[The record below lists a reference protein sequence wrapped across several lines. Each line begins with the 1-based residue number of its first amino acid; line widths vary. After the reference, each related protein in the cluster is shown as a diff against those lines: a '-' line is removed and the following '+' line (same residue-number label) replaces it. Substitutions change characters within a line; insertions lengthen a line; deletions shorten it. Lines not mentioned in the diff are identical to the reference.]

1 MSENEIEDN
10 IDQMRKLLSNIQ
22 SAESDIQ
29 IINNLQEMNKLNVIS
44 AVLRITGAGRQV
56 ETLRKHKGKVGE
68 LSSALVE
75 KWNQDV
81 RVETQM
87 RIEAAK
93 KVLPGDLSGADV
105 EIVKEVTANM
115 YGSSGYETLNKIGFA
130 IINQEDSDF
139 YQLLLFRPE
148 QSTITLV
155 NISRSF
161 IFFVHQNQVI
171 SFTDE
176 GNIRWRVCFDS
187 QDDLNDFAKRL
198 LLCKAMCGEEE
209 VVSTDL
215 VIGEGRGAELGD
227 SLEVQMVVWEVDGIY
242 LNKIT
247 EKKRLKFKLGAKNR
261 FCSLKK
267 NIVGMKNGARRLL
280 IASTNNSRTAYDI
293 KVSKV
298 VMACPATERNG
309 NLGAGRSKN
318 AATTDEAT
326 AAENAADAEGMSV
339 SDCQEAVTGED
350 NDHKVKEMM
359 TNDITEDI
367 RVNDGEHYDVLRNVS
382 MQQLDNVKEK
392 QRDQIR
398 PDIGIRKKT
407 FNQAIE
413 RISKRAQAVLHATEA
428 GSVQDDTAT
437 AAKDDADEH
446 ATATESLQDDTV
458 VVGADTRTKCSAG
471 NKRITAREKKAE
483 EIAAKNA
490 TLKEALAALE
500 AGLFKSRRQCA
511 EAFGLSEAT
520 LRRASNS
527 EDFVFKGQGRRSEAM
542 TEEEEKK
549 VRDHIVQRLQLG
561 VGLDL
566 YQVQDLIQEL
576 LMGVVDANP
585 ERYVPWGDNHESP
598 YRPPEAWVRRFLKR
612 KNLKYRSS
620 MHINGARARISRE
633 EVELWFEDVRQ
644 ILFSDPELTEAMADP
659 SRVFNWVSVSVCSLS
674 VVAYLIFLL

>member
-1 MSENEIEDN
+1 MSEDEIEDN

-22 SAESDIQ
+22 SSESDIH

-56 ETLRKHKGKVGE
+56 EMLRKHKGKVGE

-93 KVLPGDLSGADV
+93 RVLPGDLSGADV

-130 IINQEDSDF
+130 IIDQEDSNF
-139 YQLLLFRPE
+139 HQLLLFRPE

-161 IFFVHQNQVI
+161 IFFVHQNRVI

-247 EKKRLKFKLGAKNR
+247 EKKRVKFKLGAKNR
-261 FCSLKK
+261 FYSLKK
-267 NIVGMKNGARRLL
+267 NIVGVKDGGRRLL

-293 KVSKV
+293 NVSKV
-298 VMACPATERNG
+298 VMACPATERNE
-309 NLGAGRSKN
+309 NLAAGRSKK
-318 AATTDEAT
+318 APTTDEAT
-326 AAENAADAEGMSV
+326 AAENTADAEGMSV
-339 SDCQEAVTGED
+339 SDCQEAVIGED

-367 RVNDGEHYDVLRNVS
+367 GVNDGKHYDVLQNVL
-382 MQQLDNVKEK
+382 MQQLDKGKEK
-392 QRDQIR
+392 QRDKIR
-398 PDIGIRKKT
+398 SDNGIRKKT

-413 RISKRAQAVLHATEA
+413 RISKRAQVVLQAEAA
-428 GSVQDDTAT
+428 GSEQDDTAT
-437 AAKDDADEH
+437 AAEDAADEH

-458 VVGADTRTKCSAG
+458 VEGASAG

-483 EIAAKNA
+483 EIAAKNV

-527 EDFVFKGQGRRSEAM
+527 EDFVFKGQGRKSEAM

-549 VRDHIVQRLQLG
+549 VKDHIVQRLQLG

-585 ERYVPWGDNHESP
+585 ERYVPWGDNPESP

-612 KNLKYRSS
+612 QNLKYRSS

-633 EVELWFEDVRQ
+633 EVELWFEDIRQ

-659 SRVFNWVSVSVCSLS
+659 SRVFNWVSVGTFIVCS
-674 VVAYLIFLL
+674 